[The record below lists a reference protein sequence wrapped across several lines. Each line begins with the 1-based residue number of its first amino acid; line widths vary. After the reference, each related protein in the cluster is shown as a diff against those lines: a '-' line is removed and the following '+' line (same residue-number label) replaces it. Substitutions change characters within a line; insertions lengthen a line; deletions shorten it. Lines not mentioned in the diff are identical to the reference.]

1 MEQILAAGPAEIPV
15 EFWYTLS
22 ILLATCLIG
31 IIWRFANQVSA
42 TLKNLEKIV
51 NTHETEIKNMKED
64 LKDLRNDNNK
74 RRR

>member
-1 MEQILAAGPAEIPV
+1 MDKILAAGPAEIPV

-51 NTHETEIKNMKED
+51 NTHETEIKNIKED
-64 LKDLRNDNNK
+64 VKELRNGG

>member
-1 MEQILAAGPAEIPV
+1 MDKILAAGPAEIPV

-22 ILLATCLIG
+22 IFLASCLIG

-51 NTHETEIKNMKED
+51 FSHETEIKNIKED
-64 LKDLRNDNNK
+64 VKELKEVNK
-74 RRR
+74 RKR